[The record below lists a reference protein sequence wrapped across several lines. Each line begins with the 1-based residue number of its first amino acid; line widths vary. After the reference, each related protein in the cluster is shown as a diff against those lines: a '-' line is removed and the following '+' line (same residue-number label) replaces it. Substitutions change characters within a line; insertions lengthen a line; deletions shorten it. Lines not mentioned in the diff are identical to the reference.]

1 MGIPITVARMI
12 TNFNT
17 KLTVRSHGKV
27 SREVN
32 KFVMDYHWRVHIPQ
46 HFKPGAGRRYGY
58 RRRTSIISIGWM
70 RKSKPLLYASIT
82 KLSYDGKPSSRA
94 RYTHVKKVLGRGPLV
109 WSGETKLR
117 TERKAFRAITAT
129 QKRGRLT
136 ITTPPWL
143 TSRIRRTD
151 GQPVRQMQMQAL
163 ERQAELEVMT
173 EAELNTL
180 GRQYRDEYLAIQTN
194 PTHRHH
200 GLVVMRTRKRRI

>member
-1 MGIPITVARMI
+1 MI

-17 KLTVRSHGKV
+17 QLTVRSHGKV

-32 KFVMDYHWRVHIPQ
+32 RFVMDYHWAKHLPN

-70 RKSKPLLYASIT
+70 RKSKPLLFAQVSL
-82 KLSYDGKPSSRA
+82 KRNDGKPSGRA
-94 RYTHVKKVLGRGPLV
+94 RYSILKKALGRGPLV
-109 WSGETKLR
+109 WSGETKMR
-117 TERKAFRAITAT
+117 TERKAFRKITAT
-129 QKRGRLT
+129 QKRGRLI

-143 TSRIRRTD
+143 TSRIRRSD
-151 GQPVRQMQMQAL
+151 GQPMRQRQMQAL

-173 EAELNTL
+173 EAEINTL
-180 GRQYRDEYLAIQTN
+180 GRQYRDEYLAIQNN

-200 GLVVMRTRKRRI
+200 GLVRMRTRRRRI